1 MLKRHFRRLA
11 KEKCLNE
18 LPPHPCVVS
27 EETFTVKKNLRQHLK
42 VAQHELRFYLLQGI
56 KACVSQLNA
65 ASSDTDM

>member
-1 MLKRHFRRLA
+1 MNFLHIPVWFQKRHL
-11 KEKCLNE
+11 L
-18 LPPHPCVVS
+18 L
-27 EETFTVKKNLRQHLK
+27 KKNLRQHLK